1 MSRSDDDSQRTQY
14 SQVTNSVHKQNQ
26 GSEICNN
33 QDRFYSAWADVGELV
48 VLLLT
53 CAAAKMIGR
62 RIEMFAEAGWLP
74 GMGDTRAVAAL
85 TNRPESSI
93 ASVVGDKPRPK
104 FHVGRQPFF
113 NLRDFAQFDKDA
125 DTPATAEKPP
135 NDAPVKRARKNRS

>member
-1 MSRSDDDSQRTQY
+1 MSDKSDSSLARHDSQAKSPDKST
-14 SQVTNSVHKQNQ
+14 SVNS
-26 GSEICNN
+26 
-33 QDRFYSAWADVGELV
+33 QDRFYAAWADVGELI

-125 DTPATAEKPP
+125 DTPTSAEKPP
-135 NDAPVKRARKNRS
+135 NDAPVKRAGKKKP